1 MSEKKK
7 FKDTK
12 IGKFLKNKAPNILDV
27 IGNVLPDK
35 GALGI
40 VKNLI
45 DKDDSIDSETKKELH
60 NQLIEAYKTEVAD
73 RDSARK
79 REVEVAKVKKFDLM
93 FTLTGLVGLGTF
105 VFLVYT
111 IVYVNIPEN
120 NEKTFYTL
128 IGLCEGIVLSIFGFY
143 FGSSLRK
150 N

>member
-1 MSEKKK
+1 
-7 FKDTK
+7 
-12 IGKFLKNKAPNILDV
+12 
-27 IGNVLPDK
+27 
-35 GALGI
+35 
-40 VKNLI
+40 
-45 DKDDSIDSETKKELH
+45 
-60 NQLIEAYKTEVAD
+60 
-73 RDSARK
+73 
-79 REVEVAKVKKFDLM
+79 M